1 MTKRIVFDRKTRDY
15 IAELDGEIVGFFKT
29 WQEAS
34 NELDRLV
41 YEALRRAA

>member
-1 MTKRIVFDRKTRDY
+1 MAKRIVFDRITRDY
-15 IAELDGEIVGFFKT
+15 YAELNGEIVGCFKT

-41 YEALRRAA
+41 YENLKRAA